1 MGHQYSSSNPIE
13 RGNTRAMNYCRHY
26 PSNFRKAD
34 ELANTRKYLSIK
46 RAKTPIT
53 HPEFATVLWQQ
64 GYKSARNVS
73 SSKAVHSF
81 IILLLALA
89 RPFWWEKTFIL
100 VTSLLLFPLI
110 PYSLTTYHKKFSTK
124 IRKFFSS
131 RDFRAPDFLP
141 LRLSPKYCLM
151 THKIYLFPQQ
161 FKSKRGL
168 LH

>member
-34 ELANTRKYLSIK
+34 ELANTRKDLSIK
-46 RAKTPIT
+46 RAKTPT

-110 PYSLTTYHKKFSTK
+110 TYHKKFSTK

-141 LRLSPKYCLM
+141 LRLSPKYCDD
-151 THKIYLFPQQ
+151 TKYIFFPCNWIAKEG
-161 FKSKRGL
+161 FIRP
-168 LH
+168 HTRT